1 MSLSERRMGWTALTC
16 LGLNVWLCAA
26 PVAAQPS
33 QEQQSAIRSSC
44 RSDYMSNCSSVKP
57 GGIEALQCLQRNV
70 AKLSPGCQSAVNAV
84 SPPPAPAQQA
94 TTAPAARA
102 TQPPAAARPAATA
115 LPAPAAAAP
124 PSAPAPS
131 AQPPVRAATA
141 PAAAAAPPAAVR
153 QPTPQQQ
160 AAIRQSCQS
169 DFMSRCSGVQPGGAD
184 ALRCLQRNSA
194 QLSPN
199 CRTAVAAAR
208 RPGTRS
214 RDGRAGGGS
223 DAGIG
228 SHARAAERDQ
238 VHLPTRLHDQLP
250 QRDAGRSGGLRLLA
264 AQCRKA
270 VAGLQDVARGGRRWD
285 AAAGI
290 RCRSCCGRSGGPARP
305 DRTGAAG
312 DPRKDDAPVEAMRR
326 RPYRP
331 AASLRT
337 ARPAP

>member
-94 TTAPAARA
+94 TTAPAAAPA

-199 CRTAVAAAR
+199 CRTAVAA
-208 RPGTRS
+208 
-214 RDGRAGGGS
+214 
-223 DAGIG
+223 
-228 SHARAAERDQ
+228 
-238 VHLPTRLHDQLP
+238 L
-250 QRDAGRSGGLRLLA
+250 
-264 AQCRKA
+264 
-270 VAGLQDVARGGRRWD
+270 
-285 AAAGI
+285 
-290 RCRSCCGRSGGPARP
+290 GGPA
-305 DRTGAAG
+305 
-312 DPRKDDAPVEAMRR
+312 
-326 RPYRP
+326 P
-331 AASLRT
+331 AAATAAPAAAPTLASAPTPEQQNAIKFTCRRDFMTNCRNVTPGGPEAFACLQRNAARLSPDCKTSLAAVADGT
-337 ARPAP
+337 PPPASTAAPAAAAPAARPGPIGPVRRALRERMMHQ